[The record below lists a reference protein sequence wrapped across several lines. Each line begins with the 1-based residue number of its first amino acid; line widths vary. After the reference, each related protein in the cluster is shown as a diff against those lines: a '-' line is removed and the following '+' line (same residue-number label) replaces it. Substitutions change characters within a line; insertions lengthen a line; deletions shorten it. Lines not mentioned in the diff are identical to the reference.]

1 LRNGDDC
8 NTIFTTY
15 TPNLRASVALL
26 VLIFIASITMTII
39 TCTSCCTKP
48 TSNVDPT
55 TLNTQVVNPTGMTH
69 YPQEVYYTSNDVPTV
84 TYAANPTGAYYNE
97 TYGVQPVVV
106 VGENI
111 PSAPPQQ
118 AEVVYAVT
126 YVK

>member
-1 LRNGDDC
+1 
-8 NTIFTTY
+8 
-15 TPNLRASVALL
+15 
-26 VLIFIASITMTII
+26 
-39 TCTSCCTKP
+39 
-48 TSNVDPT
+48 
-55 TLNTQVVNPTGMTH
+55 MTH
-69 YPQEVYYTSNDVPTV
+69 YPQDVYYTSNDVPTV

-106 VGENI
+106 GENI